1 MFRSRIAPTPSGFL
15 HIGNV
20 FSFLYTWLLVQKHQG
35 KLLLRIDDLDNERF
49 RMAYLD
55 DIFATLDWLGI
66 TYHEGAT
73 SPTDFLDNYSQHKR
87 IDLYQDFLNQL
98 ARKECIYACEC
109 SRSQIQQVQKEQNV
123 IVYPQICL
131 HKNIF
136 LQNPMVAWRV
146 HIPTNTIIQL
156 THPNLTVSNIDVAK
170 EIGDFVVRKKDGLP
184 AYQIASVV
192 DDLHYRINCVVRG
205 LDLLPSTAAQL
216 YLAKLTEQTDFQAIQ
231 FIHHGLLVDDKG
243 NKLSKSQAA
252 TAIKDLRTHL
262 KSPTPIY
269 QAFARWVGLPSTK
282 IQTLADLN
290 YFFKIAEMPSVPLPT
305 VKIVL

>member
-73 SPTDFLDNYSQHKR
+73 SPTDFLANYSQHKR

-98 ARKECIYACEC
+98 VQKECIYACEC

-123 IVYPQICL
+123 MVYPQLCL
-131 HKNIF
+131 HKKLS
-136 LQNPMVAWRV
+136 LQSPMLAWRV
-146 HIPTNTIIQL
+146 HIPANTTIQR
-156 THPNLTVSNIDVAK
+156 THPNLTVSSVDVAK
-170 EIGDFVVRKKDGLP
+170 AIGDFVVRKKDGLP

-192 DDLHYRINCVVRG
+192 DDVHYRINCIVRG
-205 LDLLPSTAAQL
+205 VDLLPSTAAQL
-216 YLAKLTEQTDFQAIQ
+216 YLAKLTEQADFQAIQ
-231 FIHHGLLVDDKG
+231 FVHHGLLVDDKG
-243 NKLSKSQAA
+243 RKLSKSQAA

-262 KSPTPIY
+262 KSPTSIY
-269 QAFARWVGLPSTK
+269 QAFARWVGLPSTT
-282 IQTLADLN
+282 IQTLADLD